1 MVGIFVHNEGN
12 LRANL
17 SMANVISCKPNKFCV
32 KYTER
37 KMQQPTNEGKNM
49 NAVEFQATVHNGVI
63 TLPSDQK
70 SWNGKK
76 IKVILL
82 DEASPGSTEKAA
94 DESTSETDFFDCAGI
109 WENRDI
115 NQESIRAKAWRTNRQ

>member
-1 MVGIFVHNEGN
+1 
-12 LRANL
+12 
-17 SMANVISCKPNKFCV
+17 
-32 KYTER
+32 
-37 KMQQPTNEGKNM
+37 M

-63 TLPSDQK
+63 TLPSNQQ

-82 DEASPGSTEKAA
+82 DEASSDTTEISAN
-94 DESTSETDFFDCAGI
+94 ESKLEADFFDYAGI

-115 NQESIRAKAWRTNRQ
+115 NQETIRAKAWRNNIG